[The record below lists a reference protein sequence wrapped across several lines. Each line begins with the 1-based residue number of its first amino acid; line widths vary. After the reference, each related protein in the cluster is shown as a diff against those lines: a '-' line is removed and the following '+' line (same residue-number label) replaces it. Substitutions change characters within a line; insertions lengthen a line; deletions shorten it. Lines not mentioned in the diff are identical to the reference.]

1 MYDYSTMYN
10 YGTSALTAEESG
22 AFGALFGAIAA
33 MGVMFYIISLLIAV
47 FAIICQWKIFTKAG
61 KPGWA
66 SLIPIYNMVVLF
78 QVANMNPWLLLL
90 MLIPIAN
97 IIVMILLY
105 VNLAKA
111 FGKGGGFA
119 VGLLFLNIIFMAILA
134 FDSSEHQAIA

>member
-1 MYDYSTMYN
+1 MEDIYKSWKTGLGITYSN
-10 YGTSALTAEESG
+10 
-22 AFGALFGAIAA
+22 I
-33 MGVMFYIISLLIAV
+33 
-47 FAIICQWKIFTKAG
+47 
-61 KPGWA
+61 
-66 SLIPIYNMVVLF
+66 VLF

-90 MLIPIAN
+90 MLVPIAN

-119 VGLLFLNIIFMAILA
+119 VGLIFLGIIFMAILA